1 MDIFWNRPLLRVV
14 IIYTPSVTSLL
25 RGENDL
31 KQSDEFQASLT
42 VFLPEITYKHL
53 IASCIE
59 YTVHMLQ
66 SSAL

>member
-1 MDIFWNRPLLRVV
+1 M
-14 IIYTPSVTSLL
+14 SLL

-59 YTVHMLQ
+59 YIYCTHASVFCTVEDISDDL
-66 SSAL
+66 AY

>member
-1 MDIFWNRPLLRVV
+1 M
-14 IIYTPSVTSLL
+14 SLL

-42 VFLPEITYKHL
+42 VFLPEIFYKHL
-53 IASCIE
+53 ISSCIE